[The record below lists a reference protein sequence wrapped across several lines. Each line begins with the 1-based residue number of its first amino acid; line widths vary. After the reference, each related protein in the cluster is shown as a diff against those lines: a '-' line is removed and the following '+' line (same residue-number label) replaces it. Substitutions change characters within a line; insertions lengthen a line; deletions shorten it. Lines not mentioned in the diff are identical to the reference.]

1 MTGPLDRL
9 FANGPFDLNHD
20 GKIDS
25 GEEAFINSTIF
36 AQEEHEAYDEEA
48 DLLDDIEFM
57 DADEAREAIEDAG
70 YDPDDFAGDF
80 GDDF

>member
-1 MTGPLDRL
+1 M
-9 FANGPFDLNHD
+9 
-20 GKIDS
+20 
-25 GEEAFINSTIF
+25 
-36 AQEEHEAYDEEA
+36 
-48 DLLDDIEFM
+48 DDIEFM